1 MSEELY
7 NELCEIEHRL
17 YDILQKTGGV
27 LNPKNDDLAN
37 AWCIIYGY
45 LYDVKNKYED

>member
-7 NELCEIEHRL
+7 NELCEIENRI
-17 YDILQKTGGV
+17 YDILEKTGGV
-27 LNPKNDDLAN
+27 LNPKNNVLGM
-37 AWCIIYGY
+37 AWSLIYDY